1 MTVSYTRPER
11 VADAVVHACGVT
23 AAAVATAVL
32 LGLAI
37 SAGSGLRIVAAA
49 IYCAG
54 LLATFGFSAAYHA
67 CAAPVWKE
75 RLRRCDHAA
84 IYIMIAGTYTP
95 LALVAIGGP
104 TGIALLAAVWS
115 VAFVGL
121 ALKIGWPHRFERMSL
136 VLYLALGWCGLFALG
151 AIVDALPVAA
161 LILLLVGGLLYTIGV
176 GFHVWQR
183 LKFQNAIWHG
193 CVLSAAACHYAAV
206 VQALLPA

>member
-1 MTVSYTRPER
+1 MMVSYTRPER
-11 VADAVVHACGVT
+11 VADAVVHAFGVT
-23 AAAVATAVL
+23 AAAIAATTL
-32 LGLAI
+32 LGFAI
-37 SAGSGLRIVAAA
+37 SAGSALRIVAAA
-49 IYCAG
+49 IYSAG

-67 CAAPVWKE
+67 STSPVWKE

-104 TGIALLAAVWS
+104 TGLALLVAVWS

-121 ALKIGWPHRFERMSL
+121 ALKVGWPRRFERVSL
-136 VLYLALGWCGLFALG
+136 VLYLALGWCGMFALG
-151 AIVDALPVAA
+151 AIVRALPVAA
-161 LILLLVGGLLYTIGV
+161 LILLLVGGLLYTVGV
-176 GFHVWQR
+176 GFHLWQR